1 MKKIV
6 EVLLDRMISD
16 AKTCDLNLIRDN
28 LKRVESDSFVETI
41 ITNTIRN
48 VWLSADGIYEIIN
61 DYVRNNTYK
70 LLSVYNIATCT
81 NTDKVAKEYC
91 FDVSISSCGDLYIN
105 IKCDI
110 DVLIYTRESAFDD
123 YVKGS
128 YLRTRSSKPE
138 YGSDSVLF
146 KHKETVDTRFYVG
159 NIHKHILRSE

>member
-41 ITNTIRN
+41 ITNTVRN
-48 VWLSADGIYEIIN
+48 VWLSADGVYEIIN
-61 DYVRNNTYK
+61 DYVRSNTYK

-81 NTDKVAKEYC
+81 NTDKAAYC
-91 FDVSISSCGDLYIN
+91 FGISIGSCGDLYIN

-128 YLRTRSSKPE
+128 YLRARSNKPE

-146 KHKETVDTRFYVG
+146 KHKETIDTKFYIDS
-159 NIHKHILRSE
+159 NIRKHILRSE